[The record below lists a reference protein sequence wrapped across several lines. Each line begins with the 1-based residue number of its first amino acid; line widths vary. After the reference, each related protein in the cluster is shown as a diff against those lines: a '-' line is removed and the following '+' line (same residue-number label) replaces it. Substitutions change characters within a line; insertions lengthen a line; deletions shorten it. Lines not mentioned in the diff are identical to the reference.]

1 VVDDDEEDEIRLVVV
16 VSELEVSISGD
27 IVWKELVRSGN
38 DEGLR

>member
-27 IVWKELVRSGN
+27 IVWN